1 MDRTESGLWIPGYG
15 GMGGRANLA
24 GNFAAKEFAN
34 FLNGLET
41 GLDLIV
47 HDQED
52 KRETEKN
59 LNTMKKLGWI
69 TRDFQVFVSDAVP
82 KGNVQPGN
90 FRNQ

>member
-1 MDRTESGLWIPGYG
+1 MSGGLWVPGYG
-15 GMGGRANLA
+15 QMGGRADLA
-24 GNFAAKEFAN
+24 GQQAAKQFAA

-47 HDQED
+47 HDDED
-52 KRETEKN
+52 KRSTENN
-59 LNTMKKLGWI
+59 LKTMKKLGWI
-69 TRDFQVFVSDAVP
+69 TRDFHVFVSDAVP